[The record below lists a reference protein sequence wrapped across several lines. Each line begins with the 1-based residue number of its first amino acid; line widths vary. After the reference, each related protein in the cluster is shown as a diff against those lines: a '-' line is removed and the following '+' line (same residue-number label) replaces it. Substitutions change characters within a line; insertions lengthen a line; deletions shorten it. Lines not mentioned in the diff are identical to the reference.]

1 MGNVSDV
8 KPRTTV
14 HKYIKSF
21 ERQQLQYRTKIFHVS
36 MSFQINWDSLAAD
49 SELKEKIRL
58 FLHEELNSI
67 SLPSFIDNLTV
78 TDFSLGNSAPEITI
92 RHIGDPFE
100 EFYGD
105 HNSDDEEKKHPA
117 PQSPSLYDSSDSEDA
132 PEENMSQF
140 PELPKKAPSAT
151 ADMSSMVSNLEPLS
165 LNTQSLESP
174 VARLRKGSDLIRHF
188 SNYNMNNLGLGPPE
202 LDLPA
207 SILPHT
213 AAYRLHGPK
222 NKTTERSINDIQFI
236 LEVDFQSQIC
246 MELTINLLVNYPLSH
261 FISLPIK
268 LKVTDLAIHAL
279 VAVAYLENKVF
290 VSILCDLNDSA
301 ADYFTPSKNVPISR
315 DSGSSSQ
322 LTPAGGNF
330 VDYLAG
336 STHERIDVIRNINI
350 DTEIGEVENN
360 VLRNVGK
367 VEKFLVEQLRNII
380 RDEICWPGWLCFD
393 LNEEEE

>member
-1 MGNVSDV
+1 
-8 KPRTTV
+8 
-14 HKYIKSF
+14 
-21 ERQQLQYRTKIFHVS
+21 
-36 MSFQINWDSLAAD
+36 MSFQINWDQLATD
-49 SELKEKIRL
+49 SDLKEKIRL
-58 FLHEELNSI
+58 FLHDELNSI

-78 TDFSLGNSAPEITI
+78 TDFSLGDSAPEITI

-105 HNSDDEEKKHPA
+105 HSDDEERKHPA
-117 PQSPSLYDSSDSEDA
+117 PQSPSSYNSSDSEDA
-132 PEENMSQF
+132 PEEGVSQF
-140 PELPKKAPSAT
+140 PELPKEAISSVAGAPA
-151 ADMSSMVSNLEPLS
+151 SNQQPLT
-165 LNTQSLESP
+165 LNTQNLGSP
-174 VARLRKGSDLIRHF
+174 VERPRKGSDLIRHF

-207 SILPHT
+207 SIFPHS
-213 AAYRLHGPK
+213 AAYRLQGPK
-222 NKTTERSINDIQFI
+222 NKTTERSPNDIQFI

-268 LKVTDLAIHAL
+268 LKVTDLAIHSL
-279 VAVAYLENKVF
+279 VAVAYLEKKVYI
-290 VSILCDLNDSA
+290 SILCDLNDSA
-301 ADYFTPSKNVPISR
+301 ADYFTSSKNAPLSR

-330 VDYLAG
+330 VDYLAA
-336 STHERIDVIRNINI
+336 STRERIDVIRNINI

-393 LNEEEE
+393 LNEEED